1 MRKAVPSKQIEE
13 MKLRELNWE
22 TFEGGEEYAVESIFT
37 YYADKRAA
45 EVRMDGNLVFHTS
58 KSKNPGFTTGK
69 QAIDD
74 WRLAHV
80 AEMIA

>member
-1 MRKAVPSKQIEE
+1 

-22 TFEGGEEYAVESIFT
+22 TFEGDEEYAVESIFT

-45 EVRMDGNLVFHTS
+45 EVRMNGELVFRTS
-58 KSKNPGFTTGK
+58 KAKNPGFTTGK

-74 WRLAHV
+74 WRREHV
-80 AEMIA
+80 AEMVV